1 MPPIFT
7 DRSYR
12 CKAIAGAHHWPSTP
26 WCRIVFAMTAAW
38 SLMPVMGCCATS
50 GADGRSLLSPPSTA
64 DLAKPGLPPVLPF
77 AQTLGAGSFSRSV
90 FQEPNGPAGT
100 KIELIDAVIA
110 SRKSA
115 NFPAAAGPVLIDL
128 RSGSGNVSAS
138 AKISILSFTTPVSVA
153 AGNAVLITNTG
164 LQPLVV
170 RLYIVEGQ

>member
-1 MPPIFT
+1 MSIFRT
-7 DRSYR
+7 ERSHR
-12 CKAIAGAHHWPSTP
+12 RKSAGVTYAS
-26 WCRIVFAMTAAW
+26 VSAAW
-38 SLMPVMGCCATS
+38 YRTLSSIAVACALVPVVGCIA
-50 GADGRSLLSPPSTA
+50 ADGRSLLPPPSA
-64 DLAKPGLPPVLPF
+64 LDLAKPGLPPAVPF
-77 AQTLGAGSFSRSV
+77 AQSMGAGSFSRSV

-100 KIELIDAVIA
+100 KIEMIDAVIA

-115 NFPAAAGPVLIDL
+115 SLPAAAGPVVVDL

-138 AKISILSFTTPVSVA
+138 TKLSVLSFTTPVSVP